1 MPDFNR
7 IRLIAMREWT
17 TRLRQR
23 SFQITTIV
31 QILFILIGASVP
43 TIAAVFL
50 SDDTGED
57 ASTILVLDQ
66 ANASVVVRLAPY
78 LATDEAEET
87 DGLAGVVP
95 GQTAVQLR
103 AASGTPDEIRAQ
115 VDEGEADGALI
126 VTRNETQD
134 LAFTFVNEDGT
145 SGVEAQRIFS
155 GASAIT
161 LEDRLRRSGLDQ
173 QQAQGAVAPP
183 AFTIEAALAQN
194 ADDDEGP
201 VTGARYA
208 IGLVFTVLMF
218 MAIMLYGTWV
228 AQGVVEEKSSRIME
242 IMINAATP
250 RDLLAGKVLGIGM
263 AGLTQL
269 LPMLLV
275 GGVVFAL
282 QERII
287 RAVGADVASVADIDF
302 GGLTATGLGWFLV
315 YFLLGFILY
324 ASMYAALG
332 SLVSRQEEVNQA
344 ISPMMTVMFVGY
356 FAAIFSLNAPDN
368 PVARVLSIFP
378 LTSPFVMISRTI
390 IGNAEPW
397 EITASLGLLV
407 ITVVLAILFAGRVY
421 RVGVL
426 MYGQKP
432 SWKSV
437 FNAGTQQAAR

>member
-1 MPDFNR
+1 MPDLHR
-7 IRLIAMREWT
+7 VRLVAMREWT

-23 SFQITTIV
+23 TFRITTIV
-31 QILFILIGASVP
+31 QVIFILIGASVP
-43 TIAAVFL
+43 TIGAVFL
-50 SDDTGED
+50 GDDDGTD

-66 ANASVVVRLAPY
+66 VNASIGDRLTPY
-78 LATDEAEET
+78 LST
-87 DGLAGVVP
+87 DGSAE
-95 GQTAVQLR
+95 AVSEEGSIEAR
-103 AASGTPDEIRAQ
+103 ATSGTVEELRAQ
-115 VDEGEADGALI
+115 VEQGDVDGGLI
-126 VTRNETQD
+126 VTRNEAQD
-134 LAFTFVNEDGT
+134 LAFTFVNADGA
-145 SGVEAQRIFS
+145 SDMGAQRIFAA
-155 GASAIT
+155 ASAIT
-161 LEDRLRRSGLDQ
+161 LEDRLQRSGLDQ
-173 QQAQGAVAPP
+173 QQARSAVAPP
-183 AFTIEAALAQN
+183 LFTVEAARAQD
-194 ADDDEGP
+194 ATDDNGAI
-201 VTGARYA
+201 TGARYA
-208 IGLVFTVLMF
+208 IGLAFTVLMF

-250 RDLLAGKVLGIGM
+250 RDLLAGKVLGIGL

-269 LPMLLV
+269 LPMLVV
-275 GGVVFAL
+275 GGIVFAF

-287 RAVGADVASVADIDF
+287 RALGGDLDVVADIDF
-302 GGLTATGLGWFLV
+302 GGLTAAGVGWFLV

-368 PVARVLSIFP
+368 PVAKVLSIFP

-390 IGNAEPW
+390 IGNAEAW
-397 EITASLGLLV
+397 EIATSLALLAL
-407 ITVVLAILFAGRVY
+407 TVVLAILFAGRVY

-432 SWKSV
+432 SWKTV

>member
-7 IRLIAMREWT
+7 IRLVVMREWT

-23 SFQITTIV
+23 SFQVTTVV
-31 QILFILIGASVP
+31 QILFLLIGASVP
-43 TIAAVFL
+43 TIVAVFF
-50 SDDTGED
+50 SDDEGSD
-57 ASTILVLDQ
+57 ASTILVLDE
-66 ANASVVVRLAPY
+66 ANASIVDRLAPY
-78 LATDEAEET
+78 LA
-87 DGLAGVVP
+87 AGASS
-95 GQTAVQLR
+95 GAVSGASAVELR
-103 AASGTPDEIRAQ
+103 AASGTEDDLRRQ
-115 VDEGEADGALI
+115 VEDGDADGALI
-126 VTRNETQD
+126 VTRNEAQD
-134 LAFTFVNEDGT
+134 LAFTFLNQDGA
-145 SGVEAQRIFS
+145 SDADAQRIFA

-161 LEDRLRRSGLDQ
+161 LDDRLQRSGLDQ
-173 QQAQGAVAPP
+173 RQARSAIAPP
-183 AFTIEAALAQN
+183 SFTLEAAQPEDAG
-194 ADDDEGP
+194 DDDGA
-201 VTGARYA
+201 VTGAKYA

-250 RDLLAGKVLGIGM
+250 RDLLAGKVLGIGL

-275 GGVVFAL
+275 GGLVFAL
-282 QERII
+282 QEPII
-287 RAVGADVASVADIDF
+287 RALGGDVESVADIDF
-302 GGLTATGLGWFLV
+302 GGLTAAGLSWFLV

-368 PVARVLSIFP
+368 PVSQVLSIFP
-378 LTSPFVMISRTI
+378 LTAPFVMISRTI
-390 IGNAEPW
+390 IGNAEAW
-397 EITASLGLLV
+397 EIATSLGLLT

-432 SWKSV
+432 SLKAV